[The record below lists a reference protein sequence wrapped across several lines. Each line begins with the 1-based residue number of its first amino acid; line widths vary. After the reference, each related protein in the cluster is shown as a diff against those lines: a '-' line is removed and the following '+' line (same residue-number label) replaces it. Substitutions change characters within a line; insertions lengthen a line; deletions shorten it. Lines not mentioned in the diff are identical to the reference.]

1 MARHMLR
8 THAWTESEILLAE
21 RVLRHDG
28 SRRKASIVPT
38 LQRFATRQPPEEKEA
53 WARLTQML
61 ESNEELVNA
70 LHSLL
75 AL

>member
-38 LQRFATRQPPEEKEA
+38 LQRFAMRQPPEEKEA

-61 ESNEELVNA
+61 ESNEELVTA

>member
-1 MARHMLR
+1 MPGLNRKFSWLSVSSDTM
-8 THAWTESEILLAE
+8 
-21 RVLRHDG
+21 D
-28 SRRKASIVPT
+28 SRQKASIVPT

-53 WARLTQML
+53 WARLTRML